1 MVVFQYSFGTRVNAF
16 SLFLWLLVCKKL
28 VVDQVPLACG
38 RFWVQSIWPL
48 ACDQGLF
55 GANCCNSILIWHQG
69 LCVFLILVVACLEE
83 FCACLWLSWASERFW
98 VQPIWPLS
106 CDHGLFGASC
116 DSSNTSLAPGFMHF
130 LYSCGYLSVT
140 YQWFGKTTV
149 GLWEI
154 LGPVYMT
161 PFMWLRGFW
170 SKYKLWCMFSDLI
183 AHLCSSERSGVLIEC
198 GCVYFVFLVGAGEE
212 AKYRWF
218 CQGCSC
224 QGSPNWGVSLFPQVW
239 SKWWVNISVAC
250 TYLLTVEKFPT

>member
-1 MVVFQYSFGTRVNAF
+1 MR
-16 SLFLWLLVCKKL
+16 FLNSRGCLL
-28 VVDQVPLACG
+28 G
-38 RFWVQSIWPL
+38 RNPCLLMTIL
-48 ACDQGLF
+48 GLWE
-55 GANCCNSILIWHQG
+55 ILGSTNMTPVMW
-69 LCVFLILVVACLEE
+69 
-83 FCACLWLSWASERFW
+83 SWAFW
-98 VQPIWPLS
+98 SKLWFFNTPLV
-106 CDHGLFGASC
+106 
-116 DSSNTSLAPGFMHF
+116 PGFMRF
-130 LYSCGYLSVT
+130 LYSCGCLSVT

-154 LGPVYMT
+154 LGPVNLT

-170 SKYKLWCMFSDLI
+170 SKYKLWCTFSDLI